1 MPIIAVA
8 ALLGTV
14 SYLCYYKAIARIG
27 AAKSMALNIT
37 YSAWAIPFSLLLLG
51 IMPDARGVVC
61 AIVII
66 VGAIT
71 ASTDFKELF
80 SRGKAAEE
88 EGPAPERDARG
99 DEPGQPVRRGSP
111 SRIPEATLVPGILSG
126 RREAGL
132 SAPDRRLAA
141 LAAKGRRATFLPF
154 LQPVRSFRF
163 DGDAFSDTI

>member
-1 MPIIAVA
+1 MPIIAAA

-88 EGPAPERDARG
+88 EGPAPEA
-99 DEPGQPVRRGSP
+99 PA
-111 SRIPEATLVPGILSG
+111 ATNPANL
-126 RREAGL
+126 
-132 SAPDRRLAA
+132 
-141 LAAKGRRATFLPF
+141 
-154 LQPVRSFRF
+154 
-163 DGDAFSDTI
+163 